1 MGVLKFRLTPP
12 ELSQRLPELERAYVT
27 GLDRTPERM
36 RAELRP
42 GMLICHREAPESGR
56 LHVPWPIDG
65 VGLPYV
71 GTATL
76 VERAEPYELSVEL
89 ARGKLY
95 DVRNQ
100 AAEWSH
106 LGLRLPSEV
115 EADLGTAR
123 RSFAKAATSSDAPET
138 ANEAAREALQLAF
151 RAGQRLTEAYSA
163 QVLRKRLEHAPKLPT
178 LVGCG
183 LNADPEGAPWAP
195 ILARACNAARLRC
208 TWADLAPDEGRYRWD
223 SLDAQL
229 DWCKRNQLMPLAG
242 PLLDLRPA
250 ALPDW
255 LWLWSGDS
263 EAITGMVV
271 DLIRQAVSRYKGQVG
286 AWSLVA
292 RPSAGEVLGLG
303 EEEQVRLTAK
313 VLQVARQIDA
323 ATPLVV
329 DFDRPWAEWL
339 GQSNFQL
346 GPLHLA
352 DSLARAEIGLS
363 GVGIEVSAGYS
374 APGSHLRDLFE
385 FSRLLDLYALLN
397 LPLYIS
403 IALPS
408 SAGPDLMTREGAAVD
423 PAQWP
428 DPPDEATQE
437 GMAAAWVALAA
448 AKPFVRAVT
457 WAHASDASPH
467 LFANAGLF
475 RADGQPKSLV
485 RWLKAF
491 RQANL
496 T

>member
-12 ELSQRLPELERAYVT
+12 ELSDQLPELLRAYVT

-36 RAELRP
+36 KAELRP

-56 LHVPWPIDG
+56 LHVPWPIEG
-65 VGLPYV
+65 IGMPYV

-76 VERAEPYELSVEL
+76 IERAEPYDLAVEL
-89 ARGKLY
+89 ARGKLN

-106 LGLRLPSEV
+106 LGLRLPNEV
-115 EADLGTAR
+115 EEDLNAAR
-123 RSFAKAATSSDAPET
+123 RCFAKAATSRDSPVAAT
-138 ANEAAREALQLAF
+138 AAASEALLGSF
-151 RAGQRLTEAYSA
+151 RAGRRLTEAYSA
-163 QVLRKRLEHAPKLPT
+163 QVLRKRLEHSPKLPT
-178 LVGCG
+178 LVGCQ
-183 LNADPEGAPWAP
+183 LNADPGGSVWAST
-195 ILARACNAARLRC
+195 LVQSCNAAKLRC
-208 TWADLAPDEGRYRWD
+208 TWADLAPDEGRYQWA

-229 DWCKRNQLMPLAG
+229 DWCKQNQLMPLAG

-255 LWLWSGDS
+255 LWLWSGDA

-271 DLIRQAVSRYKGQVG
+271 DLIRQAVTRYKGQVG
-286 AWSLVA
+286 AWYLVA
-292 RPSAGEVLGLG
+292 RPSATEVLGLG
-303 EEEQVRLTAK
+303 EEEQVRLTAR

-323 ATPLVV
+323 GTPLVV

-397 LPLYIS
+397 LPLYVT

-408 SAGPDLMTREGAAVD
+408 SEEADPMIREGAAVE
-423 PAQWP
+423 PGQWAT
-428 DPPDEATQE
+428 PPDETSQE

-457 WAHASDASPH
+457 WAHVTDDAPH
-467 LFANAGLF
+467 IYANAGLF
-475 RADGQPKSLV
+475 RADGKPKPLV
-485 RWLKAF
+485 RWLRAF